1 MHRVPRASRRCML
14 PRLAAGAMGALLGAC
29 ASGGP
34 LPDATAGGVAPT
46 SQVAG
51 EWVDVRKT
59 TASDSTIWVLAAD
72 GDDALLTVHKG
83 ADGTRREERQH
94 YGRWSEGRVTDSSGA
109 SVRALCFVRRPGRD
123 APSCDAIVLDSLRV
137 GGAMRRRLTVRGYVG
152 QHHTT
157 DRVLVERPSAS
168 VAAAAPTA
176 APTDDAASSDS
187 AGPAG
192 SGEYHPRSVQPERPS
207 VATHAGTVATGYLEL
222 ETGLEH
228 DSYPDATRGVQLGS
242 VFKLGLAKHVQL
254 ALTLPGAAV
263 TGIPFGVG
271 DVSLGLKWRVSEDQ
285 PLLQDIAILP
295 SIKFNSGGDRGTGT
309 TDVSLLL
316 INSRTFGPIGVD
328 VNVGATWRSG
338 DGTQVPQTATLW
350 TVAAGIP
357 ISGALGWALETYGL
371 PGTSGPAGS
380 APIVAVL
387 TGPTWVV
394 RPELA
399 LDAGVIIPV
408 TGAQPRALYVGLV
421 ASLGRLVPR

>member
-1 MHRVPRASRRCML
+1 M
-14 PRLAAGAMGALLGAC
+14 
-29 ASGGP
+29 
-34 LPDATAGGVAPT
+34 
-46 SQVAG
+46 
-51 EWVDVRKT
+51 RKT
-59 TASDSTIWVLAAD
+59 TTSDSIIWVLSAD
-72 GDDALLTVHKG
+72 GDDALLTVHRD
-83 ADGTRREERQH
+83 ADGTRREARQH
-94 YGRWSEGRVTDSSGA
+94 YGRWNEGRTTDSAGV

-123 APSCDAIVLDSLRV
+123 APSCDAIALDVVRV
-137 GGAMRRRLTVRGYVG
+137 NGADLRRLTVRGYVG
-152 QHHTT
+152 QRHAG
-157 DRVLVERPSAS
+157 DRVLVERPT
-168 VAAAAPTA
+168 VAAAPA
-176 APTDDAASSDS
+176 APSAPPGGAAERVDAPA
-187 AGPAG
+187 PAG

-222 ETGLEH
+222 ESGLEH
-228 DSYPDATRGVQLGS
+228 DSYADATRGVQLGS
-242 VFKLGLAKHVQL
+242 VFKLGLAKRVQL
-254 ALTLPGAAV
+254 ALTLPGAAL
-263 TGIPFGVG
+263 TGVPFGVG
-271 DVSLGLKWRVSEDQ
+271 DVSLGLKWRVSEDR
-285 PLLQDIAILP
+285 PLLQDLAILP
-295 SIKFNSGGDRGTGT
+295 SVKFNSGGDRGTGT

-328 VNVGATWRSG
+328 INVGATWRSG
-338 DGTQVPQTATLW
+338 DGTQTPVTATLW

-357 ISGALGWALETYGL
+357 LSGALGWALEAYGL

>member
-1 MHRVPRASRRCML
+1 ML
-14 PRLAAGAMGALLGAC
+14 PQLAARALAVAIVVSSAAC
-29 ASGGP
+29 ASGG
-34 LPDATAGGVAPT
+34 AGNEGVASTTSLVSPT
-46 SQVAG
+46 SAVAG

-59 TASDSTIWVLAAD
+59 TSSDSTVWLLSTD
-72 GDDALLTVHKG
+72 GDDALLTVHVG
-83 ADGTRREERQH
+83 ADGSRREERQH
-94 YGRWSEGRVTDSSGA
+94 YGRWNEGRTVDSSGA
-109 SVRALCFVRRPGRD
+109 NVRALCFVRRPGRD
-123 APSCDAIVLDSLRV
+123 APSCDAIVVDVVRV
-137 GGAMRRRLTVRGYVG
+137 NGAELRRLTVRGYVG
-152 QHHTT
+152 QHHTG
-157 DRVLVERPSAS
+157 DRVLVERPRASA
-168 VAAAAPTA
+168 AAAAPTD
-176 APTDDAASSDS
+176 APTSGADANADAA
-187 AGPAG
+187 APAG

-207 VATHAGTVATGYLEL
+207 VATHAGTVAAGYLEL

-228 DSYPDATRGVQLGS
+228 DSYADATRGVQLGS
-242 VFKLGLAKHVQL
+242 VFKLGLAKRVQL
-254 ALTLPGAAV
+254 SLTLPSASA
-263 TGIPFGVG
+263 TGVPFGVG
-271 DVSLGLKWRVSEDQ
+271 DLSLGLKWRVSEDG
-285 PLLQDIAILP
+285 PLLQDVAILP

-309 TDVSLLL
+309 TDVNLLL

-328 VNVGATWRSG
+328 INLAATWRSG
-338 DGTQVPQTATLW
+338 DGTLAPQTATLW

-380 APIVAVL
+380 APVVAVL